1 MADLPSWLSPLPADP
16 GSGPLLL
23 PAQTFAE
30 LIPGLLGTV
39 ASMMVLDPLQLRWEA
54 EQLQIEG
61 PLRPEGLPP
70 GLPLGVVWKLQGKIW
85 GKDNPRLDL
94 CATAQLPPQE
104 GVLKLQSLR
113 FVLFGEAPD
122 IFGRVQGQVLL
133 DSQPPV
139 SLPFQAELGQERLE
153 FTEDPLALLETT
165 DLVGLANRIAG
176 TLRADLPALSLP
188 GLEFGLDPSTA
199 EVNFRGK
206 LAGEW
211 SVPVGRT
218 TLRVQDPSFRIHAN
232 GKVRVEG
239 DFAIGSLRGHLS
251 TVATEPL
258 TVQAALDQVSLGE
271 LVSSILPYV
280 ALPGVLSNLVL
291 GRAALQLV
299 PDTGAYTLEAEGPPD
314 GLRIPLPILGFAE
327 VPTLVL
333 RVAKLQLAGQGLHLP
348 QSLGELPDRP
358 LELVGGARIL
368 GLPEALQKWIVPE
381 LQAAV
386 RVDGMGLH
394 AAFPRL
400 VAPVDIEVPELGTA
414 HLELSDLDLRLG
426 RENQLT
432 LEGGLGIP
440 SGLNLKFGDQRLQVF
455 RSYVP
460 GQAETVVRMRFRVDP
475 TGGLSMQL
483 RSSPLKAMT
492 TVERGEEVHAELD
505 LGELGKA
512 RFDLPILGFADGK
525 FTAKG
530 SFERL
535 SDMKPSMET
544 LHRLLQALG
553 MGALVDSL
561 PHPNAETL
569 AFAKKVM
576 EHPDLPGDL
585 RDWVHREPPEALV
598 YDLALSMQG
607 EGQVEMETRGNPVSM
622 MLPALGPTGPRLVG
636 FAIQKLRFG
645 GHWAAP
651 LSVLRVQ
658 SHLES
663 FDLVPLLGS
672 VLGLR
677 SSHTQYWRRVVVE
690 DLWVVSAIVAGAR
703 VVTPLFFRELGL
715 SWRGLGG
722 MEAEAHLALP
732 APVATAED
740 LTQILNDLLA
750 FLSDPTTRLDPQDPP
765 HNLDLRATLGPS
777 YLRLPKVLG
786 GEVLGVEH
794 GLPPI
799 SAWSAVASAL
809 NGIKFLDLEEAMR
822 AIPRNRR
829 VGNVGVHFGPLVL
842 SCRWLVT
849 TPEELRLST
858 WKTIDLPEEQ
868 VAAVAGLLGDKGDRL
883 AVVLR
888 GLWKIGGLVDVDS
901 SFGFVLTDQGLG
913 SRFCMTTSL
922 ADGLFRMAALGALR
936 FEPQAGQPLALDAQ
950 VAMEVVGNR
959 AYLGELHLDEGSFS
973 TRGELKLFVGENLG
987 LVGHLGGSFG
997 EAGFRLEGR
1006 GAVQWGAWSPFPEA
1020 SFLFEDTG
1028 IRVFSSF
1035 LGQQVCLEAA
1045 PSGSSLRLSGPVERA
1060 LQFKGFSLDSGGIL
1074 SLNPELEP
1082 EEAELGPLGL
1092 GARVE
1097 LFGMSSETVI
1107 RFGPKGF
1114 RFRTEGDLF
1123 GRYQSRLVVH
1133 GEDLQRPESFG
1144 VEGRFVVPP
1153 VEKNVFQNTLS
1164 DAASGV
1170 AFLLAEAAIPQI
1182 EAMAWVLD
1190 NLEEHLEG
1198 LLREEATRTKNFL
1211 RRKAVLLAWKQRRP
1225 GDAPLQV
1232 LSGSFAGGLN
1242 GEVRMTLQ
1250 VRFLGSVLEDASF
1263 EADLWETE
1271 RWGALL
1277 AAAVLESPGT
1287 SRPSGSD

>member
-1 MADLPSWLSPLPADP
+1 MADLPSWLSPLPGDP
-16 GSGPLLL
+16 GTGALVL

-39 ASMMVLDPLQLRWEA
+39 ASMIALDPLELRWEG
-54 EQLQIEG
+54 EQLLIAG
-61 PLRPEGLPP
+61 TLRPEGLPT
-70 GLPLGVVWKLQGKIW
+70 GLPSGVTWKLQGKIW

-94 CATAQLPPQE
+94 CATAELPPQK
-104 GVLKLQSLR
+104 GLLRLQGLR

-122 IFGRVQGQVLL
+122 IFGRVQGMVLL
-133 DSQPPV
+133 DAQPPV
-139 SLPFQAELGQERLE
+139 SLPFQAELGQEHLE
-153 FTEDPLALLETT
+153 FTEDPLALLEVT
-165 DLVGLANRIAG
+165 DLVALASRIAG
-176 TLRADLPALSLP
+176 TLRADLPALSMPNLH
-188 GLEFGLDPSTA
+188 LALDASTA
-199 EVNFRGK
+199 DVEFHGK

-211 SVPVGRT
+211 AVPVGRT
-218 TLRVQDPSFRIHAN
+218 LLRVQDPRFRIHAS
-232 GKVRVEG
+232 GKVLVEG
-239 DFAIGSLRGHLS
+239 DFLIGALRGRLG

-258 TVQAALDQVSLGE
+258 TVQAVLDQVNLGE
-271 LVSSILPYV
+271 LAASVLPYV
-280 ALPGVLSNLVL
+280 AMPGVIGGLVL
-291 GRAALQLV
+291 GKVALQLV
-299 PDTGAYTLEAEGPPD
+299 PETGAYTIDAEGPEE
-314 GLRIPLPILGFAE
+314 GLRIPFPILGFSE

-333 RVAKLQLAGQGLHLP
+333 RVARLQLAGQGLHLP

-386 RVDGMGLH
+386 RVDGQGLH

-400 VAPVDIEVPELGTA
+400 VAPVDIELPELGTA

-440 SGLNLKFGDQRLQVF
+440 AGLNLKIGDGRLALF
-455 RSYVP
+455 RCYEP
-460 GQAETVVRMRFRVDP
+460 GKAATVVRTRFRVDP
-475 TGGLSMQL
+475 KGGLSMQL
-483 RSSPLKAMT
+483 RSSPLQAMT
-492 TVERGEEVHAELD
+492 TVESGEEVHAEVD
-505 LGELGKA
+505 LGELGHA
-512 RFDLPILGFADGK
+512 RFDLPVLGFADGK

-535 SDMKPSMET
+535 SDMKPSMDS
-544 LHRLLQALG
+544 LHRLLRALG
-553 MGALVDSL
+553 MGALVESL
-561 PHPNAETL
+561 PQPDADAL

-585 RDWVHREPPEALV
+585 RAWVHREPPEALV
-598 YDLALSMQG
+598 YDLALSMAG
-607 EGQVEMETRGNPVSM
+607 EGQVELETRGNPLSM
-622 MLPALGPTGPRLVG
+622 VLPALGPTGPRLVG

-651 LSVLRVQ
+651 INVLRVQ
-658 SHLES
+658 SNLES

-677 SSHTQYWRRVVVE
+677 SGHTQYWRRVVVE
-690 DLWVVSAIVAGAR
+690 DLWVVSAMVAGAR

-715 SWRGLGG
+715 SWRGMGG

-732 APVATAED
+732 APVANAED
-740 LTQILNDLLA
+740 LTLIFNDFLA
-750 FLSDPTTRLDPQDPP
+750 FLSDPDARLDPQDPP
-765 HNLDLRATLGPS
+765 QRLDLRATLGPS

-809 NGIKFLDLEEAMR
+809 NGMKFLDLEEAMR

-829 VGNVGVHFGPLVL
+829 VGSVGVHFGPLAL

-888 GLWKIGGLVDVDS
+888 GLWKIGGAVDVDT
-901 SFGFVLTDQGLG
+901 SFGFVLTDQGLAT
-913 SRFCMTTSL
+913 RFCMTTTL
-922 ADGLFRMAALGALR
+922 ADGLFRLAALGALR
-936 FEPQAGQPLALDAQ
+936 FEPQVGQPLALDGQ
-950 VAMEVVGNR
+950 VAMEVVNNR
-959 AYLGELHLDEGSFS
+959 AYVGELHLDEANFS
-973 TRGELKLFVGENLG
+973 TRGELNLFVGDQLG

-997 EAGFRLEGR
+997 EGGLRLEGR
-1006 GAVQWGAWSPFPEA
+1006 GSVQWGSWSPFPEA
-1020 SFLFEDTG
+1020 GFLFSDAG
-1028 IRVFSSF
+1028 VRVYSSF
-1035 LGQQVCLEAA
+1035 LGQQICLEAT
-1045 PSGSSLRLSGPVERA
+1045 STGGSLRLSGPVEQA
-1060 LQFKGFSLDSGGIL
+1060 LDFPGFSLASGGIL

-1082 EEAELGPLGL
+1082 EEAALGPLGL
-1092 GARVE
+1092 GARVVI
-1097 LFGMSSETVI
+1097 FGISSETVV
-1107 RFGPKGF
+1107 RFGPDGF

-1123 GRYQSRLVVH
+1123 GRFQSRLVVF
-1133 GEDLQRPESFG
+1133 GADLLRPESFG
-1144 VEGRFVVPP
+1144 VEGHFLVPP
-1153 VEKNVFQNTLS
+1153 SEKSVFQNTLS

-1170 AFLLAEAAIPQI
+1170 AFVLAEAAIPQI

-1211 RRKAVLLAWKQRRP
+1211 RRKAALLAWKQRRP

-1232 LSGSFAGGLN
+1232 LSGSFTGGLD
-1242 GEVRMTLQ
+1242 GRVQLALQ
-1250 VRFLGSVLEDASF
+1250 VRFLGTVLEDTSF
-1263 EADLWETE
+1263 EADLWEPE

-1277 AAAVLESPGT
+1277 ATAVLESPGT

>member
-1 MADLPSWLSPLPADP
+1 MADLPSWLSPLPGDP
-16 GSGPLLL
+16 GSGALVL

-39 ASMMVLDPLQLRWEA
+39 ASMIALDPLELQWEG
-54 EQLQIEG
+54 EQLLISG
-61 PLRPEGLPP
+61 TLRPEGLPV
-70 GLPLGVVWKLQGKIW
+70 GLPSGVQWKLQGKIW
-85 GKDNPRLDL
+85 GKDHPRLDL
-94 CATAQLPPQE
+94 CATAELPPQK
-104 GVLKLQSLR
+104 GLLKLQGLR

-122 IFGRVQGQVLL
+122 IFGRVQGMVLL

-139 SLPFQAELGQERLE
+139 SLPFQAELGQEHLE
-153 FTEDPLALLETT
+153 FTEDPLALLEAT
-165 DLVGLANRIAG
+165 DLVSLASRIAG
-176 TLRADLPALSLP
+176 TLRADLPALSMP
-188 GLEFGLDPSTA
+188 GLELALDASTG
-199 EVNFRGK
+199 EVDFRGK

-211 SVPVGRT
+211 AVPVGRT
-218 TLRVQDPSFRIHAN
+218 LLRVQDPSFRIHAN

-239 DFAIGSLRGHLS
+239 DFGIGALRGRLS

-258 TVQAALDQVSLGE
+258 TVQALLDDVSLGE
-271 LVSSILPYV
+271 LATSVLPYV
-280 ALPGVLSNLVL
+280 AMPGVLRSLAL
-291 GRAALQLV
+291 GKVALQLV
-299 PDTGAYTLEAEGPPD
+299 PETGAYTIDAEGPEQ
-314 GLRIPLPILGFAE
+314 GLRIPFPILGFSD

-333 RVAKLQLAGQGLHLP
+333 RVARLQLAGQGLHLP

-368 GLPEALQKWIVPE
+368 GLPALLQKWIVPE

-440 SGLNLKFGDQRLQVF
+440 AGLNLKLGDERLELF
-455 RSYVP
+455 RSYEP
-460 GQAETVVRMRFRVDP
+460 GKADTIVRTRFRVDP
-475 TGGLSMQL
+475 KGGLSMQL
-483 RSSPLKAMT
+483 RSSPLRAMT
-492 TVERGEEVHAELD
+492 TVESGEVVHAEVD
-505 LGELGKA
+505 LGELGRA
-512 RFDLPILGFADGK
+512 RFDLPVLGFADGK

-535 SDMKPSMET
+535 SDMKPSIDT
-544 LHRLLQALG
+544 LHRLLRALG

-561 PHPNAETL
+561 PQPDAEAL
-569 AFAKKVM
+569 AFAKKVI
-576 EHPDLPGDL
+576 EHPDLPDDL
-585 RDWVHREPPEALV
+585 RAWVHREPPEALV
-598 YDLALSMQG
+598 YDLALSTSG
-607 EGQVEMETRGNPVSM
+607 EGQVELETRGNPLSM
-622 MLPALGPTGPRLVG
+622 VLPALGPTGPRLVG
-636 FAIQKLRFG
+636 FALQKLRFG

-651 LSVLRVQ
+651 INVLRVQ

-677 SSHTQYWRRVVVE
+677 SGHTQYWRRVVVE
-690 DLWVVSAIVAGAR
+690 DLWVVSAMVAGAR

-715 SWRGLGG
+715 SWRGMGG
-722 MEAEAHLALP
+722 MEAEAHLSLP
-732 APVATAED
+732 APVASAED
-740 LTQILNDLLA
+740 LTLIFNDILA
-750 FLSDPTTRLDPQDPP
+750 FLSDPVSRLDPQDPP
-765 HNLDLRATLGPS
+765 QRLDLRATLGPS

-829 VGNVGVHFGPLVL
+829 VGTVGVHFGPLSL

-888 GLWKIGGLVDVDS
+888 GLWKIGGLVDVDT
-901 SFGFVLTDQGLG
+901 SFGFVLTDQGLAT
-913 SRFCMTTSL
+913 RFCMTTTL
-922 ADGLFRMAALGALR
+922 ADGLFRVAALGALR
-936 FEPQAGQPLALDAQ
+936 FEPQAGQPLALDGQ
-950 VAMEVVGNR
+950 VAMEVVDNR
-959 AYLGELHLDEGSFS
+959 AYVGELHLDEANFT

-1006 GAVQWGAWSPFPEA
+1006 GSVQWGAWSPFPEA
-1020 SFLFEDTG
+1020 GFLFADSG
-1028 IRVFSSF
+1028 IRVFGSF

-1045 PSGSSLRLSGPVERA
+1045 STGGSLRLSGPVEQA
-1060 LQFKGFSLDSGGIL
+1060 LDFTGFNLASGGIL

-1082 EEAELGPLGL
+1082 EEAALGPLGL
-1092 GARVE
+1092 GARVVI
-1097 LFGMSSETVI
+1097 FGISSETVI
-1107 RFGPKGF
+1107 RFGPDGF

-1123 GRYQSRLVVH
+1123 GRFQSRLVVF
-1133 GEDLQRPESFG
+1133 GADLLRPESFG
-1144 VEGRFVVPP
+1144 VEGHFLVPSS
-1153 VEKNVFQNTLS
+1153 EKSVFQNTLS

-1170 AFLLAEAAIPQI
+1170 AFVLAEAAIPQI

-1198 LLREEATRTKNFL
+1198 LLREEASRTKNFL
-1211 RRKAVLLAWKQRRP
+1211 RRKAALLAWKQRRP

-1232 LSGSFAGGLN
+1232 LSGSFTGGLD
-1242 GEVRMTLQ
+1242 GRVQLALQ
-1250 VRFLGSVLEDASF
+1250 VRFLGAVLEDTTF
-1263 EADLWETE
+1263 EADLWEPE

-1277 AAAVLESPGT
+1277 ATAVLESPGT
-1287 SRPSGSD
+1287 SRLSGSD